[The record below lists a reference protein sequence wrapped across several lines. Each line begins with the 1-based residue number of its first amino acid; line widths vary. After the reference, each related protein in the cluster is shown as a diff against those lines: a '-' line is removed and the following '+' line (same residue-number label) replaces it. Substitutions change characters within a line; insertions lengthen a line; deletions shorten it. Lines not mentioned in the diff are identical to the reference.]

1 MMTHHRRHKAQAR
14 PHIIAKHLMERG
26 HVVKLIVTAETRR
39 VGVVESEW
47 DGVPIVEM
55 PDLLFGRARAGWDVW
70 NAFNREL
77 YLRRTEPSWDLV
89 HCFET
94 RLSTIY
100 PAMRYVKRHNIPWVT
115 DWNDWWG
122 RGGIIA
128 EARPRWYQLVF
139 GPVETYYEEA
149 FRTRADGLTVISR
162 ALARRAEGL
171 GVPAEHICR
180 LPGGTLPDLF
190 QSRTIEE
197 CRARMGLPVDD
208 VMLGFSSMDTHFD
221 LELVM
226 AAAAIVKRKYP
237 NMKLLIT
244 GRAGD
249 AVREIAGKHGVEE
262 NLHLTGFLPF
272 EELPW
277 ALGCANLFLL
287 PFPEKIFNVGRW
299 PNKIG
304 DYMSIGRPTVSNP
317 VGDIKP
323 LFEEDRI
330 GLLAREDPED
340 FAEQILCLLDNP
352 DLARELGENARRT
365 AVEKYDWRVLIQR
378 LERFYFDVLER
389 TKATRHAPAV

>member
-14 PHIIAKHLMERG
+14 PHIIAKYLMERG
-26 HVVKLIVTAETRR
+26 HTVKLIVTAETART
-39 VGVVESEW
+39 GIVESEW

-55 PDLLFGRARAGWDVW
+55 PDLLFGKARAGWDVW
-70 NAFNREL
+70 NAYNRTR
-77 YLRRTEPSWDLV
+77 YLKNENNWDLV

-100 PAMRYVKRHNIPWVT
+100 PAMRYVKQHNLPWIT

-128 EARPRWYQLVF
+128 EARPRWYQILF
-139 GPVETYYEEA
+139 GPAETYYEEA
-149 FRTRADGLTVISR
+149 FRTKADGLTVISR
-162 ALARRAEGL
+162 ALGKRAEGL
-171 GVPAEHICR
+171 GMPADHILR
-180 LPGGTLPDLF
+180 LPGGTLPELF
-190 QSRTIEE
+190 QSRTTAE
-197 CRARMGLPVDD
+197 CRVHMGLPEEGVI
-208 VMLGFSSMDTHFD
+208 LGFSSMDSHFD

-226 AAAAIVKRKYP
+226 RSAAIVKEKFP
-237 NMKLLIT
+237 DLKILIT
-244 GRAGD
+244 GRAGEE
-249 AVREIAGKHGVEE
+249 VRQIASQHGMEN

-287 PFPEKIFNVGRW
+287 PFPEKVYNVGRW

-330 GLLAREDPED
+330 GLLAAEEAGD
-340 FAEQILCLLDNP
+340 FADKILCLLEQP
-352 DLARELGENARRT
+352 ELARELGENARRT
-365 AVEKYDWRVLIQR
+365 AVEKYDWRVLIGK
-378 LERFYFDVLER
+378 LEDFYVEVLER
-389 TKATRHAPAV
+389 TKATKHVTAV